1 MCKLH
6 FSWFVRVITAQK
18 QKMKYLQGWVILEKG
33 REERASSSSPHA
45 TERMHVEKTEL
56 PADAQ
61 ELPAE
66 APPQSER

>member
-1 MCKLH
+1 MH
-6 FSWFVRVITAQK
+6 VHSSPFVGVRPAQI
-18 QKMKYLQGWVILEKG
+18 QNMKSLRGWGIDEMRG
-33 REERASSSSPHA
+33 EERASSSSPHA